1 MAKSKAYRLQID
13 PDALDRQITLLIE
26 LIGSLIYSGKGRNSI
41 DFYRG
46 ILETL
51 EEIRCQHDDMHRTP
65 SDDDT
70 PSQ

>member
-1 MAKSKAYRLQID
+1 MAKSKVYMLLID
-13 PDALDRQITLLIE
+13 PIALDRQITLLIE
-26 LIGSLIYSGKGRNSI
+26 LIGSLIYSGKGQNSI

-51 EEIRCQHDDMHRTP
+51 EEIRCQYDDMHRTP